1 MRFFNWLTDNIKL
14 IGIKIL
20 VGFTLTVGLHIF
32 FVTNVYAQEFGWGDF
47 PLTYNGT
54 GVSMD
59 TNGGVYSGAYQGQC
73 NVNGGTKANSIGLN
87 GSNMYV
93 KFIFNKSVNNVVI
106 KIGAIDAG
114 HKSVYTTNAGTTS
127 ISKIA
132 GDSQCYANISGNVLT
147 YSGFT
152 GYVDDRILISSTV
165 SFTELTVT
173 QPADNTDYALYTLYL
188 GDLIVTSPP
197 CTNPTDGGTIG
208 TAQTIASGST
218 PSGLTQTVAPAG
230 TPVGTLQYQWQSSV
244 TSSSS
249 GFSNINGATSTSY
262 SPGAL
267 SQTAWYKRLVKVDCE
282 ANWVESNVVELT
294 VVNSV
299 NWTGAIDTDW
309 NNAGNWTPAVVPTA
323 TVDATIPATGVTNYP
338 VVASG
343 TFAQVK
349 NLTHNGIVTKRITVA
364 SGGKLTVKG
373 SYTAVGNAEI
383 KL

>member
-54 GVSMD
+54 GVSID
-59 TNGGVYSGAYQGQC
+59 TNGGVYSGVYQGQC

-197 CTNPTDGGTIG
+197 APTSISASNSTMCSGSNTQLTANGAQGTVHWYNGSCGGTELTTGLSG
-208 TAQTIASGST
+208 TNNEVLTVSPTATTTYYAKTEISGTYSSDCASATI
-218 PSGLTQTVAPAG
+218 TVSPL
-230 TPVGTLQYQWQSSV
+230 LQYRSKQTGSWTTAANWEQY
-244 TSSSS
+244 
-249 GFSNINGATSTSY
+249 NGATWVAATSY
-262 SPGAL
+262 PGEITNACNSP
-267 SQTAWYKRLVKVDCE
+267 LVTILTGHQMEISGV
-282 ANWVESNVVELT
+282 NVTLPNFKME
-294 VVNSV
+294 
-299 NWTGAIDTDW
+299 
-309 NNAGNWTPAVVPTA
+309 
-323 TVDATIPATGVTNYP
+323 
-338 VVASG
+338 G
-343 TFAQVK
+343 T
-349 NLTHNGIVTKRITVA
+349 
-364 SGGKLTVKG
+364 GKLFVRSTG
-373 SYTAVGNAEI
+373 
-383 KL
+383 KLSVSG